1 MDISIFIV
9 SLLVLVCSIGGI
21 VAVTYAIKMLVQDTY
36 KGDSKWQSFSL
47 LCVYVCVAI
56 VLFGLM
62 IGSVV
67 AISEQLGF
75 CSHSQVMYLLTL
87 VDKPYN
93 ALLAVG
99 LVLCGIYFFIHIR
112 NNLVQS

>member
-21 VAVTYAIKMLVQDTY
+21 VAVISAFKLLVQDIYT
-36 KGDSKWQSFSL
+36 GDSKWQSFSL

-75 CSHSQVMYLLTL
+75 CSHSQVMYLLAL

-99 LVLCGIYFFIHIR
+99 LVLCGIYLFIHIR

>member
-1 MDISIFIV
+1 MNTGIFIV
-9 SLLVLVCSIGGI
+9 SLLVFICSIRAI
-21 VAVTYAIKMLVQDTY
+21 IAVISVFKMLVQDTY

-47 LCVYVCVAI
+47 LCVCACAAI
-56 VLFGLM
+56 VLLGLM

-75 CSHSQVMYLLTL
+75 CSHSQVMYLLAL

-99 LVLCGIYFFIHIR
+99 LVLCGIYLFIHIR